1 MKDLPLLAI
10 LKIIT
15 TSYNFTQ
22 KKKHPTNKRIKLT
35 KECDTRQVM
44 YFMYGFVKIL
54 EYSTKMN
61 RLRRETC
68 TLPEHNLPRR
78 EREREKKLSWNKQ
91 HFGMR

>member
-10 LKIIT
+10 LKIT
-15 TSYNFTQ
+15 LRK
-22 KKKHPTNKRIKLT
+22 KKKHPTNKQIKLT

-78 EREREKKLSWNKQ
+78 ERERGKKKRLSWNKQ